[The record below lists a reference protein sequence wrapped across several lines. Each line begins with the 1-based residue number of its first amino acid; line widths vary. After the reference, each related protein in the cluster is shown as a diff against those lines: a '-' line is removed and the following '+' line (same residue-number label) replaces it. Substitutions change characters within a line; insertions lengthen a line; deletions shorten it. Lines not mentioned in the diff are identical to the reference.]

1 MLPRPTPASGLNKSL
16 LQEKA
21 KSGVGVGAAAAVTSA
36 PVPATSIPMGRMT
49 ALQASSSAEEAV
61 HSDASEASETSDL
74 SKTSAAK
81 SQAQQTRTLRL
92 VPRTDFISKVALT
105 ICKLIG
111 STCTTL
117 FIAQLDAASF
127 QK

>member
-16 LQEKA
+16 QQEKA
-21 KSGVGVGAAAAVTSA
+21 KPGSGMGAAAVTSA
-36 PVPATSIPMGRMT
+36 LVPATSIPMGRMT

-61 HSDASEASETSDL
+61 HSDASEASETSDI

-92 VPRTDFISKVALT
+92 VPRTEFTNKVVAPQ
-105 ICKLIG
+105 
-111 STCTTL
+111 
-117 FIAQLDAASF
+117 IAS
-127 QK
+127 